1 MTVTRLEVSDRDLVA
16 AVRDGNDAAFDE
28 LYRRYRPQI
37 AAYVRGRLRDE
48 ARAEDAT
55 QEAFLSALRRMRETD
70 GELEF
75 KPWIYRIAQ
84 NAAIDSHRRSSRA
97 VEVSMD
103 AETGLRQSD
112 QRRVEGSPQPEAT
125 LIAKERLDHL
135 RGAFDELPEAQA
147 RVLVMR
153 DVDGLSYREIG
164 ERLDM
169 GRSVVE
175 QTLVGARLRLES
187 EYELLS
193 DGRRC
198 VSMRAAIDRLADN
211 QGARGDEYRLARHA
225 KRCSACRRLAREG
238 GVEPLAH
245 TTLRQKLAAL
255 LPLPWAFSSG
265 GGGAG
270 ALGGLASERAAALV
284 AAVAIAG
291 AGGAALEVSRDG
303 GGDGERR
310 AAESRAAGSG
320 APVQRGAGQPGT
332 SIPRDIS
339 STGRP
344 NRRGAQ
350 RRKAERRPRGAP
362 GATPNAAEPQLRD
375 SGTTG
380 STGPPSAGP
389 AQGRAPSRG
398 SAPAQAAPRTGLPSV
413 QAPQLPLPQVG
424 APGPGETLP
433 PVTVP
438 EPVPPVVNDT
448 VEGVRDTVN
457 GLLGP

>member
-1 MTVTRLEVSDRDLVA
+1 MV
-16 AVRDGNDAAFDE
+16 
-28 LYRRYRPQI
+28 
-37 AAYVRGRLRDE
+37 RDE

-70 GELEF
+70 GELAF

-84 NAAIDSHRRSSRA
+84 NAAIDSHRRSARA

-103 AETGLRQSD
+103 TETGLRRSD
-112 QRRVEGSPQPEAT
+112 QRRVEGSPLPEAK

-135 RGAFDELPEAQA
+135 RGAFDELPEVQA

-169 GRSVVE
+169 GRTAVE
-175 QTLVGARLRLES
+175 QTLVGARQRLES
-187 EYELLS
+187 EYEQLS
-193 DGRRC
+193 EGRRC
-198 VSMRAAIDRLADN
+198 VSMRGAIERLAGG
-211 QGARGDEYRLARHA
+211 QAARGDEYRLARHA

-245 TTLRQKLAAL
+245 TTLREKLAAL

-265 GGGAG
+265 GGGTG
-270 ALGGLASERAAALV
+270 MLGGLASERAAALV

-303 GGDGERR
+303 GGESGERR
-310 AAESRAAGSG
+310 AAESRAAGAG
-320 APVQRGAGQPGT
+320 APIQRGAGQPGT

-339 STGRP
+339 STREPARP
-344 NRRGAQ
+344 NRGGGQ
-350 RRKAERRPRGAP
+350 RRRAERRPRSAP
-362 GATPNAAEPQLRD
+362 GATPGTAAPQLRD
-375 SGTTG
+375 SGATG
-380 STGPPSAGP
+380 STAPPSAAP
-389 AQGRAPSRG
+389 AQGQPSG
-398 SAPAQAAPRTGLPSV
+398 SSPPAQAAPRVELPPV
-413 QAPQLPLPQVG
+413 QAPQPQLPLPQVG

-433 PVTVP
+433 PITLP
-438 EPVPPVVNDT
+438 EPLPPVLNNT

-457 GLLGP
+457 NLLNP